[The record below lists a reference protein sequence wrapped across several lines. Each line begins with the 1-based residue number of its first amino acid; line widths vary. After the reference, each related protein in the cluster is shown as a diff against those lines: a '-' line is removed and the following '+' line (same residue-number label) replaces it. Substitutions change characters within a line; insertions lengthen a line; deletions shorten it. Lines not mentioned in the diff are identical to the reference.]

1 MTIYCRAT
9 EQQEAILREVVS
21 DYHERLVRA
30 GVTIDLLE
38 ARSELD
44 DEGEPKGDALTH
56 GGYGALAIAR
66 VVNHR
71 DRVKGCA
78 DVSIEIDGR
87 WWEEASDE
95 ERKALVDHELTH
107 FEVVYEDVEQEIPK
121 YDLGGRPKLKI
132 RKHDRQYGWFDE
144 IAERWGTASQEH
156 QGARQMLSE
165 TVRGMYQLDLFTAD
179 IGGEEVA
186 A

>member
-9 EQQEAILREVVS
+9 EEQEVTLQAVVS
-21 DYHERLVRA
+21 EHHDRLSMA

-44 DEGEPKGDALTH
+44 EEGEPNAPALRH
-56 GGYGALAIAR
+56 GGYPALAIAR
-66 VVNHR
+66 VVSHR

-78 DVSIEIDGR
+78 DASIEIDGH
-87 WWEEASDE
+87 WWEEASVQ
-95 ERKALVDHELTH
+95 ERKALVDHELCH
-107 FEVVYEDVEQEIPK
+107 LEVVYEDLEQEIPK
-121 YDLGGRPKLKI
+121 RDPGGRPKLRI

-144 IAERWGTASQEH
+144 VAARWGKDSQEH
-156 QGARQMLSE
+156 QQARQMLE
-165 TVRGMYQLDLFTAD
+165 EPTRRVYQLELFE
-179 IGGEEVA
+179 GVA

>member
-9 EQQEAILREVVS
+9 EEQEAVLQAVVS
-21 DYHERLVRA
+21 EHHERLEVA

-44 DEGEPKGDALTH
+44 EEGEPNAPALTY
-56 GGYGALAIAR
+56 GGYPALGITR
-66 VVNHR
+66 VVSHR

-78 DVSIEIDGR
+78 DASIEMDGH
-87 WWEEASDE
+87 WWEEASVE
-95 ERKALVDHELTH
+95 ERKALVDHELCH
-107 FEVVYEDVEQEIPK
+107 LEVAYEDLEYQIPK
-121 YDLGGRPKLKI
+121 QDLGGRPKLRI

-156 QGARQMLSE
+156 QQARQMVE
-165 TVRGMYQLDLFTAD
+165 ARVRQVYQLDLFE
-179 IGGEEVA
+179 GVA